1 MCYIPK
7 TNFVVL
13 SRQFLLVIR
22 QIHEIAESGLALLL
36 YSISSRQCLDDNGG
50 LFSTLKYSAFIGA
63 TRSENSQNICN
74 GIPIRTVQ
82 EQYEAQWKVETDKL

>member
-1 MCYIPK
+1 MG
-7 TNFVVL
+7 V
-13 SRQFLLVIR
+13 
-22 QIHEIAESGLALLL
+22 
-36 YSISSRQCLDDNGG
+36 YSHSEFYLK
-50 LFSTLKYSAFIGA
+50 KYSAFIGA

>member
-1 MCYIPK
+1 MKLRKVAWLYCF
-7 TNFVVL
+7 TQF
-13 SRQFLLVIR
+13 RQDTR
-22 QIHEIAESGLALLL
+22 
-36 YSISSRQCLDDNGG
+36 N
-50 LFSTLKYSAFIGA
+50 STLKYSAFIGA